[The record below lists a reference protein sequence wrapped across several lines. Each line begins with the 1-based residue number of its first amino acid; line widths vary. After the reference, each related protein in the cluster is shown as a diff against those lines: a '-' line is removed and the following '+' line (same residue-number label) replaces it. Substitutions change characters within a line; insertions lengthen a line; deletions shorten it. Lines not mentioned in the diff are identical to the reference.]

1 MSEPTQQT
9 KKLLK
14 LNQLACSYYYGLL
27 YSIIFFLTG
36 IFCLT
41 IGILATRSI
50 YSIADIVGGVIFLI
64 VGYRYLR
71 RFRKK

>member
-1 MSEPTQQT
+1 MSEPTRQKT
-9 KKLLK
+9 KLLE
-14 LNQLACSYYYGLL
+14 LNKLACSYYYGLL

-36 IFCLT
+36 LFCLT

-50 YSIADIVGGVIFLI
+50 YSIADIVGGVLFLI
-64 VGYRYLR
+64 VSYRYLK